1 MTSSLSPAPPA
12 PTAAVPSRKQGM
24 TWNKDANMTPTTGGT
39 TWDPPPFRRRRRRRR
54 RRASDLEYS
63 VADVSY
69 CSPTGT
75 SLCHHHSPSRRPIP
89 VDGRRAPGHHSPGS
103 QRGIRGGTAMPGP
116 PPPPP
121 PPPLTEPAV
130 CRTGLNNIYHGP
142 SGAPGTNAELEFRC
156 HPRQRTR
163 LDPQRHA

>member
-1 MTSSLSPAPPA
+1 MYRERRVNRVTSSRSPADSSRS
-12 PTAAVPSRKQGM
+12 SRKQGM

-39 TWDPPPFRRRRRRRR
+39 TWRDPIRRRRRRRR

-121 PPPLTEPAV
+121 PPPLTELAGWLSV
-130 CRTGLNNIYHGP
+130 GRG
-142 SGAPGTNAELEFRC
+142 
-156 HPRQRTR
+156 
-163 LDPQRHA
+163 